1 MELLILFFTES
12 SDLFLAPSFVRATW
26 DCAHY
31 PPDDFSGWNDSGPLV
46 LVSFHVLHC
55 TALSYYG
62 RLLGQIWD
70 FHGVAEYFLR

>member
-46 LVSFHVLHC
+46 LVSFHVRANHLSGLSVVLHFC
-55 TALSYYG
+55 ERCA
-62 RLLGQIWD
+62 Q
-70 FHGVAEYFLR
+70 